1 MMTRRLFVL
10 ACAALMSSAAL
21 VAQSK
26 SGKAAPVDPITGT
39 WTTELARDG
48 DTAGRTV
55 TLALKYDG
63 KKAVSGTL
71 SGMPNP
77 GDVKAGS
84 FDPKTGALAL
94 RLGKTGEEEVLII
107 LEGTLANGVVTG
119 RMQGEMGG
127 GTFKMVKKP

>member
-1 MMTRRLFVL
+1 MMTRRTFVL
-10 ACAALMSSAAL
+10 ACAALMSSAPL
-21 VAQSK
+21 IAQSK
-26 SGKAAPVDPITGT
+26 SGKAAPVDPISGT

-48 DTAGRTV
+48 ETGGRTV

-63 KKAVSGTL
+63 KKDVTGTL

-77 GDVKAGS
+77 GDVKAGT

-94 RLGKTGEEEVLII
+94 RLGITGEEEVRII
-107 LEGTLANGVVTG
+107 LDGTLAKAVVTG